1 MLTIKSIHK
10 TLFWAL
16 IMLIALRL
24 EADEL
29 APGSE
34 RETESVPLSHKV
46 VFNIPAQS
54 MDSGLREYARH
65 TRRQLFFLP
74 SLTLGK
80 RCQGLSGRYDP
91 DLALDKLLAHSGLV
105 AKRDIHN
112 GITIV
117 KKILSD
123 LEFDPLVIEEI
134 IVKAQKRFQD
144 AQTVGLSISVFTTQ
158 NIAQLGLSDTAAL
171 GANATS
177 VMTSNISG
185 NTQPSIFI
193 RGVGLNDTRINNT
206 PPAGLY
212 VDEVFMSST
221 ALMGLQVFDVERVE
235 ILKGPQGTLYGRN
248 TTAGTVSY
256 FTQDPT
262 RDFEAQLKL
271 GAGSYRSRTREGLIS
286 GSLSSNLQMRFAFQD
301 VEREGH
307 QRNTFLN
314 ERHGG
319 IDTQSARL
327 SIAWQPMQSMSVN
340 TKLFGSNN
348 NSQGMNF
355 DAIPTGKPEII
366 KGHGPSE
373 VARLILSGQQN
384 TVFDP
389 ETVTCEAAK
398 LGNADLARQQ
408 CTDYLG
414 QADTDGDPNLGRWNV
429 RPVIDNETLGF
440 STSIDWTLGQLL
452 FSSVTGVV
460 KLSRERSEDRDG
472 SPQRMLDSYYS
483 NDLQQASQ
491 EFRLSSMDEDKLS
504 WIVGVLYSNDQYD
517 TTETFD
523 FSDSLGPTVGSPDR
537 FVPVTEYIQ
546 ETDTAAVFTH
556 LDYAL
561 VDHFRGVFGLRY
573 TYEKKSFTGGSRV
586 LLDVGSPFDGLAARQ
601 GLSAESSSNGILP
614 LFGAGGCVYD
624 GTQLCREVFSVSD
637 VSGKVGFEYTGLDQ
651 QLVYGSF
658 SKGFKSGGING
669 SIGLDPK
676 VYEVVDEE
684 IIWAYELGY
693 KSDLLDKSLRFNA
706 ALFFYEY
713 KGLQFK
719 HNVSFNADSGLGF
732 PYTELTN
739 SGDAAVRGG
748 EFEFWWR
755 PVKALNIRLGVSMID
770 FDIKSNAPGLG
781 RTQTHTPKAS
791 ANVSIHYEIPLN
803 SAATVALAMDAS
815 WQDEVFQ
822 DAQNSPILT
831 QSAYALVNGR
841 VSLSARNSAWNFAL
855 WGKNMADEQYSLFGF
870 NLLGGSYSLA
880 AEVPSIGR
888 TYGVE
893 ASYRFR

>member
-1 MLTIKSIHK
+1 MITKKCIYK
-10 TLFWAL
+10 TLLWAL
-16 IMLIALRL
+16 LMLIALQL
-24 EADEL
+24 EASKLVPSL
-29 APGSE
+29 AIKPV
-34 RETESVPLSHKV
+34 SVSIPNKV
-46 VFNIPAQS
+46 TFNIAAQS
-54 MDSGLREYARH
+54 MDSGLREYAKY

-74 SLTLGK
+74 SLTQGK
-80 RCQGLSGRYDP
+80 RCQNLEGAYDP
-91 DLALDKLLAHSGLV
+91 DLALDKLLLHSGLI
-105 AKRDIHN
+105 AKRDDRG

-117 KKILSD
+117 AEVSSEIK
-123 LEFDPLVIEEI
+123 FDPLVIEEI
-134 IVKAQKRFQD
+134 IVRAQKRFQD
-144 AQTVGLSISVFTTQ
+144 AQNIGLSINVFTAQT
-158 NIAQLGLSDTAAL
+158 IEQLGIGDTAAL

-177 VMTSNISG
+177 VVTSNING

-221 ALMGLQVFDVERVE
+221 ALMGLQVFDVERIE

-256 FTQDPT
+256 FTNDPT

-271 GAGSYRSRTREGLIS
+271 GMGNYNARTSDGTIS
-286 GSLSSNLQMRFAFQD
+286 GSLSSNLQARFAFQD
-301 VEREGH
+301 VERGGH

-319 IDTQSARL
+319 VDTQSARIT
-327 SIAWQPMQSMSVN
+327 IAWQPTNSIYVN
-340 TKLFGSNN
+340 AKLFGSNN

-355 DAIPTGKPEII
+355 DAIPTGNPEII

-373 VARLILSGQQN
+373 LARLALSGQQN
-384 TVFDP
+384 DILDP
-389 ETVTCEAAK
+389 ETVSCEAAK
-398 LGNADLARQQ
+398 LGKVDLARIQ

-414 QADTDGDPNLGRWNV
+414 QADNDGDAYSGRWNV

-440 STSIDWTLGQLL
+440 STSVDWAFDQVLL
-452 FSSVTGVV
+452 SSVTGLV
-460 KLSRERSEDRDG
+460 KLSRQRNEDRDG
-472 SPQRMLDSYYS
+472 SPKRMLDSFYA
-483 NDLQQASQ
+483 NDLQQVSQ
-491 EFRLSSMDEDKLS
+491 EFRLSSMAEEKLA
-504 WIVGVLYSNDQYD
+504 WIVGALYSNDRYD
-517 TTETFD
+517 TVEAFD

-537 FVPVTEYIQ
+537 FVPITDYVQ
-546 ETDTAAVFTH
+546 ETDTAAIFTH
-556 LDYAL
+556 LEYEVATHL
-561 VDHFRGVFGLRY
+561 RAVVGLRY

-586 LLDVGSPFDGLAARQ
+586 LLEVGSPFDGLSAEQ
-601 GLSAESSSNGILP
+601 GLSDESNSNGVLP

-624 GTQLCREVFSVSD
+624 GTQLCNEVFSVSD
-637 VSGKVGFEYTGLDQ
+637 VSGKVGFEYSGLDQ
-651 QLVYGSF
+651 QLIYGSL

-676 VYEVVDEE
+676 VYEIVDEE

-693 KSDLLDKSLRFNA
+693 KSDLLNKSLRFNS

-713 KGLQFK
+713 SGLQFK
-719 HNVSFNADSGLGF
+719 HNVSFNAGTGLGF

-739 SGDAAVRGG
+739 SGDATVRGG

-755 PVKALNIRLGVSMID
+755 PLKALDIRLGLSLID

-781 RTQTHTPKAS
+781 RTQTHTPKTS
-791 ANVSIHYEIPLN
+791 ANASVRYEIPLKFP
-803 SAATVALAMDAS
+803 ATLALNMDLS

-831 QSAYALVNGR
+831 QGAYALVNAQL
-841 VSLSARNSAWNFAL
+841 SLSAKNSTWSLAL
-855 WGKNMADEQYSLFGF
+855 WGKNLGDEEYSLFGF

-888 TYGVE
+888 TYGLE